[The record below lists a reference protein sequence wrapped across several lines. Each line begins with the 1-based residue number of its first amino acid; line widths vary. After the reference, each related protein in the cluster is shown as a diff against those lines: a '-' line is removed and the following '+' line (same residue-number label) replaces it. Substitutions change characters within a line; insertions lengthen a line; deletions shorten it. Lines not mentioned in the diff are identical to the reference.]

1 MFQDLKSFSLT
12 TEVFNAGNFALPDFE
27 EGKKMLIEQCP
38 NLEVHNF
45 QIFVIQCIYI
55 IFLPRS

>member
-45 QIFVIQCIYI
+45 QIFVIQCI
-55 IFLPRS
+55 